1 MSTWNEEIAAYTAEY
16 PYLNDEIGRA
26 KADGSCVEYECKK
39 GSGVFYDTA
48 SKCTANC
55 VRKIATLDNWCW
67 EYNPKDNTYTGKK
80 Y

>member
-1 MSTWNEEIAAYTAEY
+1 MRSDGPRPIAAA
-16 PYLNDEIGRA
+16 
-26 KADGSCVEYECKK
+26 SEYECKK

-67 EYNPKDNTYTGKK
+67 EYNPKDSNVYRQKILTFF
-80 Y
+80 